1 MAMLFP
7 DVRMYVVCVVYM
19 GMLLRMTRSSKTSS
33 YTAEPKKKKKKVTYS
48 FKKFQAEKSLSPIF
62 SFDQEEKL
70 LSLVSMRY
78 SSDDD
83 MRWSYEMGL
92 SCVKSD
98 SNDNR

>member
-1 MAMLFP
+1 
-7 DVRMYVVCVVYM
+7 M
-19 GMLLRMTRSSKTSS
+19 GMLLRMTPSSKTSS
-33 YTAEPKKKKKKVTYS
+33 YTAEKKKKKVAYS
-48 FKKFQAEKSLSPIF
+48 FKKFQAEKSPSPTF

-83 MRWSYEMGL
+83 MRWSYEMVL
-92 SCVKSD
+92 SCLESD